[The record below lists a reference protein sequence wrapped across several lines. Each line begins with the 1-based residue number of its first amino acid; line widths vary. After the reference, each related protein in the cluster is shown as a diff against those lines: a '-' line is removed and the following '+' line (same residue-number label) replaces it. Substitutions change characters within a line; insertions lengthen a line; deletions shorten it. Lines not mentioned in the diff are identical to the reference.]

1 MRISDWS
8 SDVCSSDLTGIVAE
22 RFGGQV
28 LDTLGIEN
36 FISVQ
41 QTEGPKL
48 AAQLEAHVKD
58 YEVEAMHVQEAA
70 GRIPGG
76 PTALHE
82 AKLKSGARVKA
93 ATVILSTGADR
104 RSVGKGRSG
113 SVRVVLGGRSVE
125 RKQRSSVNA

>member
-58 YEVEAMHVQEAA
+58 YEVDVMNVQEAA
-70 GRIPGG
+70 ELIPGG
-76 PTALHE
+76 ATGLHE
-82 AKLKSGARVKA
+82 VKLKSGASVK
-93 ATVILSTGADR
+93 GK
-104 RSVGKGRSG
+104 RSEEHTSELQSLMRNSYA
-113 SVRVVLGGRSVE
+113 VLCL
-125 RKQRSSVNA
+125 KKKKIQKT